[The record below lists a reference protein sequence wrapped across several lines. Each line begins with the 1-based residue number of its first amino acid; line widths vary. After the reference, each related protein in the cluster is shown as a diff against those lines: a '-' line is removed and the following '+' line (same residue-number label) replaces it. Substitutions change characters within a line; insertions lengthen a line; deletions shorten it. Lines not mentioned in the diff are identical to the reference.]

1 MPLVKNGHN
10 KSQVKNAIMRS
21 LDEKFVPTKAQAI
34 EQKRGINLEELSS
47 IYDNMHYRRKR

>member
-21 LDEKFVPTKAQAI
+21 LNEKPVPTKAQATN
-34 EQKRGINLEELSS
+34 QKRVKDLEELSS